1 MTLAAS
7 APLLAPLLEIRNLNL
22 RIGPRSLIHDFSAT
36 IEAGQLWCILGA
48 NGVGKTLLLHT
59 LVGLRR
65 IDGGTIALCGKPIV
79 EWKGADAARVRGF
92 LPQAIHDP
100 FRTSALNAV
109 LMGRHP
115 YLSRWQWEG
124 EAERGVALA
133 ALAAV
138 GLAGFEA
145 RDVTTLSGGERQRV
159 AIAALLAQDV
169 PLMLL
174 DEPITHL
181 DLSHQLRVLRHLQ
194 SIVRDDACAALFS
207 IHDLNLAWRFATHAM
222 LFGDDA
228 SVTSGR
234 IDEVMSAEALSAAF
248 GYPVKKITIGART
261 IFVAD

>member
-1 MTLAAS
+1 MTRAAS
-7 APLLAPLLEIRNLNL
+7 AHLLAPLIEIRDLSL
-22 RIGPRSLIHDFSAT
+22 RIGARTLIRDFSAL

-59 LVGLRR
+59 LVGLRP
-65 IDGGTIALCGKPIV
+65 IASGTIALCGKPIA
-79 EWKGADAARVRGF
+79 EWAGADAARVRGF
-92 LPQAIHDP
+92 LPQTIYDP
-100 FRTSALNAV
+100 FRTSALNTV

-124 EAERGVALA
+124 EAECGVALA

-138 GLAGFEA
+138 GLAGFET

-194 SIVRDDACAALFS
+194 SLARDDERAALFS
-207 IHDLNLAWRFATHAM
+207 IHDLNLAYRFATHAM

-228 SVTSGR
+228 SVTTGP
-234 IDEVMSAEALSAAF
+234 IDEVMTADALSAAF
-248 GYPVKKITIGART
+248 GYPVDKITIGART
-261 IFVAD
+261 LFIAD

>member
-1 MTLAAS
+1 MTEAAP
-7 APLLAPLLEIRNLNL
+7 APLPAPLMEIRELSL
-22 RIGPRSLIHDFSAT
+22 RIGARTLIRNFSAA
-36 IEAGQLWCILGA
+36 IEAGQLWCIVGA

-59 LVGLRR
+59 LVGLRP
-65 IDGGTIALCGKPIV
+65 IDGGTIALCGKSIT
-79 EWKGADAARVRGF
+79 EWAGADAARVRGF
-92 LPQAIHDP
+92 LPQAIYDP

-124 EAERGVALA
+124 DADRDAALA
-133 ALAAV
+133 ALGAV
-138 GLAGFEA
+138 GLTGFEA

-194 SIVRDDACAALFS
+194 SLAKDDKHAALFS
-207 IHDLNLAWRFATHAM
+207 IHDLNLACRFATHAM
-222 LFGDDA
+222 LFGNDA
-228 SVTSGR
+228 TVAAGP
-234 IDEVMSAEALSAAF
+234 IDEVMTAGALSAAF
-248 GYPVKKITIGART
+248 GYPVNKITIGART

>member
-1 MTLAAS
+1 MTCAA
-7 APLLAPLLEIRNLNL
+7 LAPLLEVRNFSL
-22 RIGPRSLIHDFSAT
+22 RIGARTLIRDFSAS

-59 LVGLRR
+59 LVGLRP
-65 IDGGTIALCGKPIV
+65 IDGGTIALCAKPIT
-79 EWKGADAARVRGF
+79 EWVGADAARVRGL
-92 LPQAIHDP
+92 LPQAIYDP

-124 EAERGVALA
+124 AADREAALG

-181 DLSHQLRVLRHLQ
+181 DPSHQLRVLRHLQ
-194 SIVRDDACAALFS
+194 SLARDDERAALFS
-207 IHDLNLAWRFATHAM
+207 IHDLNLAYRFATHAM
-222 LFGDDA
+222 LFGNDA
-228 SVTSGR
+228 SVAAGLV
-234 IDEVMSAEALSAAF
+234 DEVMTADALSAAF

-261 IFVAD
+261 LFVAD